1 MNMTILKTAIV
12 LGLLSVIGP
21 VAIDMYLPA
30 LPDIGNHLT
39 ATTAQVQLSL
49 MAFMAAI
56 AVCQLFYGPIS
67 DMIGR
72 KPPLYFGIVLFIV
85 GSVACALAPSI
96 EWLIAA
102 RFIQGVGACAS
113 MSLPRAIVRD
123 NYTGAEAAQLFSLL
137 MLVFSISPILA
148 PLSGSIVIAFG
159 DWQLLFW
166 VMAAVGVLGLI
177 LAVVGLKETR
187 PKHLRTESS
196 IGGAIRGYG
205 TLLKDLSFVGLT
217 LIGAFGMSSFM
228 SFLGNS
234 SFVYIE
240 HYGLNPTEYSLA
252 FSVNAISF
260 FAVSQSTGY
269 MVKRFGLQRVVR
281 WAVTGFAASML
292 LLAAIFFAGVDSMWV
307 LSGLMFIAF
316 GFLGLVLPTTA
327 VLAMEEHGEFAG
339 TASALMGT
347 IQMVLAAGIMGV
359 VGAFQDGTAIPMVT
373 AFAICA
379 VAAFILTQVTIRT
392 TVTPVV
398 GQPAE

>member
-56 AVCQLFYGPIS
+56 AVCQLLYGPIS

-72 KPPLYFGIVLFIV
+72 KPPLYFGTVLFIA
-85 GSVACALAPSI
+85 GSVACAMAPSI

-148 PLSGSIVIAFG
+148 PLSGSVVIAFG
-159 DWQLLFW
+159 DWRLLFW

-205 TLLKDLSFVGLT
+205 TLILDRNFVGLS

-240 HYGLNPTEYSLA
+240 HYGLNPTQYSLA
-252 FSVNAISF
+252 FSVNAVSF

-281 WAVTGFAASML
+281 WAVTGFTASML

-307 LSGLMFIAF
+307 LSGLLFIAF
-316 GFLGLVLPTTA
+316 GFLGLVLPTTG

-379 VAAFILTQVTIRT
+379 IAAFILTQVTIRT

-398 GQPAE
+398 GAPAE

>member
-39 ATTAQVQLSL
+39 ATTAQVQMSL

-67 DMIGR
+67 DMVGR
-72 KPPLYFGIVLFIV
+72 KPPLYFGIALFV
-85 GSVACALAPSI
+85 AGSVACALAPSV

-159 DWQLLFW
+159 DWRLLFW

-187 PKHLRTESS
+187 PRHLRTESS

-205 TLLKDLSFVGLT
+205 TLLLDMNFVGLS

-228 SFLGNS
+228 AFLGNS

-240 HYGLNPTEYSLA
+240 HYGLNPTQYSLA

-281 WAVTGFAASML
+281 WAVAGFAASML
-292 LLAAIFFAGVDSMWV
+292 LLAAIFYAGIDSMWV

-359 VGAFQDGTAIPMVT
+359 VGAFQEGTAMPMVT

-379 VAAFILTQVTIRT
+379 IAAFILTQVTIRT

-398 GQPAE
+398 GAPAE

>member
-30 LPDIGNHLT
+30 LPEIGGQLGT
-39 ATTAQVQLSL
+39 SDAQVQMSL

-56 AVCQLFYGPIS
+56 AVCQLFYGPVS

-72 KPPLYFGIVLFIV
+72 KPPLYFGIALFIA
-85 GSVACALAPSI
+85 GSIACALAPSI
-96 EWLIAA
+96 EWLIVA
-102 RFIQGVGACAS
+102 RFVQGVGACAS

-159 DWQLLFW
+159 DWRLLFW
-166 VMAAVGVLGLI
+166 VMTAVGVLGLI

-205 TLLKDLSFVGLT
+205 TLLLDMNFVGLS

-228 SFLGNS
+228 AFLGNS
-234 SFVYIE
+234 SFVYID
-240 HYGLNPTEYSLA
+240 HYGLNPTQYSLA

-260 FAVSQSTGY
+260 FAVSQSTGF

-292 LLAAIFFAGVDSMWV
+292 LLAAIFYTGIDSMWV

-347 IQMVLAAGIMGV
+347 IQMVLAAGIMGI
-359 VGAFQDGTAIPMVT
+359 VGAFQNGTAMPMVT

-379 VAAFILTQVTIRT
+379 IAAFILTQVTIRT
-392 TVTPVV
+392 TSTPVV
-398 GQPAE
+398 GAPAE

>member
-30 LPDIGNHLT
+30 LPEIGGQLGT
-39 ATTAQVQLSL
+39 SDAQVQMSL

-56 AVCQLFYGPIS
+56 AVCQLFYGPVS

-72 KPPLYFGIVLFIV
+72 KPPLYFGIALFIA
-85 GSVACALAPSI
+85 GSIACALAPSI
-96 EWLIAA
+96 EWLIVA
-102 RFIQGVGACAS
+102 RFVQGVGACAS

-159 DWQLLFW
+159 DWRLLFW
-166 VMAAVGVLGLI
+166 VMTAVGVLGLI

-205 TLLKDLSFVGLT
+205 TLLLDMNFVGLS

-228 SFLGNS
+228 AFLGNS
-234 SFVYIE
+234 SFVYID

-260 FAVSQSTGY
+260 FAVSQSTGF

-292 LLAAIFFAGVDSMWV
+292 LLAAIFYAGVDSMWV

-347 IQMVLAAGIMGV
+347 IQMVLAAGIMGI
-359 VGAFQDGTAIPMVT
+359 VGAFQNGTAMPMVT

-379 VAAFILTQVTIRT
+379 IAAFILTQVTIRVT
-392 TVTPVV
+392 STPVV
-398 GQPAE
+398 GAPAE